1 MLLKIQNVG
10 KKQKTKKK
18 RKPCAL
24 PALRPFPDH
33 LASAP
38 LVWTS
43 LSSAQGGGA
52 AGVGA
57 GAALGPAPGA
67 GLGGASGLFMY
78 LLHTHQ
84 PMQVPRPSPHVSVP
98 LLIPHSPPG
107 LLSPPPTSPRKWD
120 GQGPPPLESAGCPVP
135 SPLLLPAS
143 PIFTP
148 HQRELAMTWHWE
160 VVRGAATQREA
171 RATPTP

>member
-18 RKPCAL
+18 KGNPPPSPHSAL
-24 PALRPFPDH
+24 SQTIL
-33 LASAP
+33 P
-38 LVWTS
+38 L
-43 LSSAQGGGA
+43 LSWSGPPSAQPREGGQPGW
-52 AGVGA
+52 GP

-84 PMQVPRPSPHVSVP
+84 PMQVPRPGPHVSVP
-98 LLIPHSPPG
+98 LLIPLSPPG

-120 GQGPPPLESAGCPVP
+120 GQGPPPLESAGCPVGC
-135 SPLLLPAS
+135 PLLLPAS

-148 HQRELAMTWHWE
+148 HQRELAVTWHW
-160 VVRGAATQREA
+160 RW
-171 RATPTP
+171 